1 MKNLH
6 PIYRPI
12 GQWKILDTYTCHDF
26 TELTATIEAVK
37 VEIGTLYA
45 DKININNTLTS
56 VTMPIIRWLT
66 RAEYNHLKKMEGMVI
81 W

>member
-6 PIYRPI
+6 PLYRPI
-12 GQWKILDTYTCHDF
+12 SQWKVLETYACHDF
-26 TELTATIEAVK
+26 TEFAATIEAVK

-45 DKININNTLTS
+45 DHININNTLTS
-56 VTMPIIRWLT
+56 VTTPIIRWLT
-66 RAEYNHLKKMEGMVI
+66 RKQFDYLNKNEGMII